1 MASTSAP
8 PTVAELVDAFAG
20 APSAELDAEFHRLAG
35 ALWNDGAATDLAL
48 PATTEIVNRFG
59 SVDGEHQGH
68 LAILLGMLVETELP
82 ATDGPIATAAAA
94 GVDDWVSRWRGTTK
108 GEPLSLALQYLLA
121 HFPADRDRILEVGT
135 ALGLAVDDFSRLDR
149 GLSRLDPDN
158 PAIGYT
164 YPSPASW
171 DLDEAEQELNRK
183 MISGLSP
190 EQVRESWDKDTRT
203 VLGNAG
209 AKAYWAVRFGP
220 VPDVRPDTE
229 APSRHPDPQDADV
242 AIFQRHAESIRCP
255 NCGGTFEFRPGTA
268 RCTDCSTAYPIARGM
283 LDLSRAMGQD
293 YDGDAFLF
301 DLAKMGAMGYF
312 YEAAARPN
320 FTRLCGFMWGDAPT
334 AESEFEWIKS
344 HVSPVDG
351 PVLDIAAGAGT
362 WTKEIV
368 DEFGADRVIALDL
381 LPGML
386 ATLRERLPETPA
398 IIKDASTLPFGDA
411 SLGAVICWNGPQ
423 AFIDVAPAVIA
434 EVGRCLKP
442 GGTFTTY
449 TFGNS
454 DDPIYRYFVGSHHLP
469 HPAGG
474 LRVFELD
481 ELKGWLADAGL
492 KITEET
498 RHRQAI
504 FVRAEK
510 TS

>member
-1 MASTSAP
+1 
-8 PTVAELVDAFAG
+8 
-20 APSAELDAEFHRLAG
+20 
-35 ALWNDGAATDLAL
+35 
-48 PATTEIVNRFG
+48 VNRFG
-59 SVDGEHQGH
+59 SVDAEHQGH

-94 GVDDWVSRWRGTTK
+94 GVDQWVPLWRGTTK

-121 HFPADRDRILEVGT
+121 HFPDDRDRILEVGT
-135 ALGLAVDDFSRLDR
+135 ALGLPTDDFSRLDR

-158 PAIGYT
+158 PTVGLVF
-164 YPSPASW
+164 PSPASW
-171 DLDEAEQELNRK
+171 DLDETEREFDRK
-183 MISGLSP
+183 VVAALSP
-190 EQVRESWDKDTRT
+190 EEVEASWNCDTRT
-203 VLGNAG
+203 MLGNAG

-220 VPDVRPDTE
+220 VPDVAPDTE
-229 APSRHPDPQDADV
+229 LPPRHPNPQDADV
-242 AIFQRHAESIRCP
+242 AIFERHAEAFHCP

-283 LDLSRAMGQD
+283 LDLSNAMGQD
-293 YDGDAFLF
+293 YDGDAFLL
-301 DLAKMGAMGYF
+301 DLAKMGSVGYF

-334 AESEFEWIKS
+334 AESEFAWIRS

-351 PVLDIAAGAGT
+351 PVLDIAAGAGA

-368 DEFGADRVIALDL
+368 DEFGVDRVIALDL
-381 LPGML
+381 LAPML
-386 ATLRERLPETPA
+386 ATLRERLPDTPA
-398 IIKDASTLPFGDA
+398 VIKSAETLPFGDA
-411 SLGAVICWNGPQ
+411 SLGAVVCWNGPQ
-423 AFIDVAPAVIA
+423 AFGDVAPAVIA
-434 EVGRCLKP
+434 EIGRCLRP

-454 DDPIYRYFVGSHHLP
+454 ADPIYRYFVGSHYLP

-474 LRVFELD
+474 LRMFDLD
-481 ELKGWLADAGL
+481 EFRGWLSDAGL

-498 RHRQAI
+498 GRSQAI
-504 FVRAEK
+504 FIHAEK